1 MGRALRRIG
10 ERLVVD
16 RNPDVR
22 LDLPAALLIS
32 LSLFAVYAALTP
44 PGLTGGDG
52 AELLY
57 GLETFQTVHS
67 PGYPLYLVVGRALL
81 RTAGLGAVPGGHQ
94 LSAVFGALALGVL
107 YLFLR
112 DRGIPAAWSASGV
125 LLLAVSYPVWQV
137 CVQVEVYSLALLF
150 FTGSLLF
157 WSASSRGAGGEH
169 LFALW
174 VGLSF
179 THHPM
184 AVLNLLLFVHSL
196 LRGGKNPGWGLAWL
210 VAPAALYGLLLV
222 PGTGFAFNW
231 PQPGTLNDVLGHAS
245 ATTFGGFVLQRGLRT
260 LVRGVARLLAT
271 HLVGLPGA
279 VLLVVAAGYVS
290 PPDGWWPLIALQ
302 GVYCTLLA
310 LYDVPDLHHFL
321 LPSLVV
327 AAGLGAAG
335 LSRVHGRTGTTTV
348 LLLLAACLLS
358 VYGYGSWFSLQYDY
372 RDHTYPERYVRSVS
386 EAVGEG
392 VVFADWSRYTL
403 LRHAQLRQ
411 GRLRGVDLL
420 SPTPGYAGWKEGI
433 PHHLRRGRTV
443 YTTVRYRNLPA
454 GARLEREG
462 MIFRVRR

>member
-1 MGRALRRIG
+1 MARTLRRIG
-10 ERLVVD
+10 ERLVNE
-16 RNPDVR
+16 RNPTVR
-22 LDLPAALLIS
+22 LDLPAALLLTLI
-32 LSLFAVYAALTP
+32 LFSVYACFTP

-67 PGYPLYLVVGRALL
+67 PGYPLYLVAGRALL
-81 RTAGLGAVPGGHQ
+81 RTAGMEAVPGGHQ
-94 LSAVFGALALGVL
+94 LSALFGALALGVL

-125 LLLAVSYPVWQV
+125 LLLAVSYPVWQI

-157 WSASSRGAGGEH
+157 WSASSRGEGGEH

-184 AVLNLLLFVHSL
+184 ALLNLVLFVHSL
-196 LRGGKNPGWGLAWL
+196 LRHDKNPGWGLVWL
-210 VAPAALYGLLLV
+210 VAPAAMYGLLLV

-231 PQPGTLNDVLGHAS
+231 PRPGTLNDVVDHAS
-245 ATTFGGFVLQRGLRT
+245 ATTFGGFVLQRGLWT
-260 LVRGVARLLAT
+260 LMRGGARLLAT

-279 VLLVVAAGYVS
+279 LLLVVAVGYAS

-302 GVYCTLLA
+302 GAYCVLLA

-327 AAGLGAAG
+327 AVGLGAAG
-335 LSRVHGRTGTTTV
+335 FSTLHGRTGTTAV
-348 LLLLAACLLS
+348 LLLLAACFLS
-358 VYGYGSWFSLQYDY
+358 VYGYGSWFSLRYDY
-372 RDHTYPERYVRSVS
+372 RDHTYPKRYVQSVS
-386 EAVGEG
+386 EDIREG

-411 GRLRGVDLL
+411 GRLRGIDLL
-420 SPTPGYAGWKEGI
+420 SPTPGYTGWKEGI
-433 PHHLRRGRTV
+433 SRHLRRGRTV
-443 YTTVRYRNLPA
+443 YSTVRYRDPPE
-454 GARLEREG
+454 GTRLEREG
-462 MIFRVRR
+462 LIFRVRR